1 MKIKIFLIT
10 ALMLITGLLSG
21 QDENPDST
29 ITIKMKEVTITAN
42 RLPIL
47 LKNNTGAV
55 SLVTRENLS
64 VMPKTIGAEEALR
77 LVPGVRVDNQHDG
90 ERVHISI
97 RGQGI
102 LTERGLRGIG
112 VLIDGIPVNDPSGFA
127 PDLYDVDWST
137 VNKIEVLRGPVAGL
151 YGSGGAAGVINISSN
166 DGGPDQTG
174 GRLSQTFGSN
184 GFAKSFIQLDGSMDA
199 LDYRVSYSRSG
210 GDGYRDH
217 QAFWSNKLYEKINFH
232 PSKSLSLTQIISRTD
247 YFQQNPEGL
256 NLGQLDNPL
265 QANPDARPFNEYQ
278 KTNRTTIGFTGIY
291 KFNERQD
298 IQASSFLRPWNYKE
312 TSNKC
317 AEYRNYTVPG
327 ASFQYNLHLGSGPA
341 INHISIGSDAK
352 WQNIDMRKLQSAD
365 NQQRIESIDETNIE
379 TDSLLANQVISQNS
393 YSGFVLYR
401 LEFDK
406 LNVMGNLRY
415 ENMNNELTDKM
426 LGLDT
431 AKTLKNFTNVSARL
445 GASYAVS
452 NAVIVFANWSQGFMP
467 PSTEELASNPLGYS
481 GFNTHL
487 VPATSN
493 SIEIGI
499 RGFYKDRLFF
509 DITAFTMNTKNDFFR
524 FKQTGRGNQEVFY
537 GNAGNSKRNGI
548 ETFVSLKIIENL
560 NLQVAYTFADY
571 KYTSA
576 TVDPIYADTA
586 YVLTTPPEAGQWL
599 PNSPKNQLYSEI
611 VYRINKNFIA
621 SLGFEYQSKWAIYTD
636 AKAYKGELDP
646 SVYQNWQEGF
656 HLFHAR
662 ISYQWQLNELK
673 GEFSLSARNFTG
685 SEYMAFT
692 EPDPDGNS
700 YHPGPGREFFGNINI
715 LF

>member
-1 MKIKIFLIT
+1 
-10 ALMLITGLLSG
+10 
-21 QDENPDST
+21 
-29 ITIKMKEVTITAN
+29 
-42 RLPIL
+42 
-47 LKNNTGAV
+47 
-55 SLVTRENLS
+55 
-64 VMPKTIGAEEALR
+64 
-77 LVPGVRVDNQHDG
+77 
-90 ERVHISI
+90 
-97 RGQGI
+97 
-102 LTERGLRGIG
+102 
-112 VLIDGIPVNDPSGFA
+112 
-127 PDLYDVDWST
+127 
-137 VNKIEVLRGPVAGL
+137 
-151 YGSGGAAGVINISSN
+151 
-166 DGGPDQTG
+166 
-174 GRLSQTFGSN
+174 
-184 GFAKSFIQLDGSMDA
+184 
-199 LDYRVSYSRSG
+199 
-210 GDGYRDH
+210 
-217 QAFWSNKLYEKINFH
+217 
-232 PSKSLSLTQIISRTD
+232 
-247 YFQQNPEGL
+247 
-256 NLGQLDNPL
+256 
-265 QANPDARPFNEYQ
+265 
-278 KTNRTTIGFTGIY
+278 
-291 KFNERQD
+291 
-298 IQASSFLRPWNYKE
+298 
-312 TSNKC
+312 
-317 AEYRNYTVPG
+317 
-327 ASFQYNLHLGSGPA
+327 
-341 INHISIGSDAK
+341 
-352 WQNIDMRKLQSAD
+352 
-365 NQQRIESIDETNIE
+365 
-379 TDSLLANQVISQNS
+379 
-393 YSGFVLYR
+393 
-401 LEFDK
+401 
-406 LNVMGNLRY
+406 VMGNLRY